1 MRRVGRRRE
10 KRQAGWWALIVAT
23 LVGLAIVVVLIREF
37 QPPSID
43 KTTLCPKETGPVA
56 GVVILLDLTDP
67 LSPTQHARLR
77 GILEAALAEAEAN
90 TLFAVGAVR
99 TDPTRRGA
107 EFKLCKPL
115 EGKEANELYQNS
127 RLVQDRYRK
136 EFKRPLDS
144 VLEEMLAAEA
154 ANRSPIM
161 ESLQALLA
169 STPGFLDAE
178 YPRRVLIVSDLL
190 QHSAAFSFY
199 RGGSWRT
206 FIRSSESR
214 RQARNMTGIDV
225 EIYRMPRSNTK
236 IDIADV
242 EDFWVN
248 YFDRANVQSLSTRP
262 LGDL

>member
-1 MRRVGRRRE
+1 MRRLGRRRE
-10 KRQAGWWALIVAT
+10 KRQAGWWALIVVT
-23 LVGLAIVVVLIREF
+23 LVGLAVVVVLIREF
-37 QPPSID
+37 RPPSID
-43 KTTLCPKETGPVA
+43 KTTLCPKETGPEA

-67 LSPTQHARLR
+67 LSRTQHARLR
-77 GILEAALAEAEAN
+77 GILEVALAEAEAN

-99 TDPTRRGA
+99 TDPIRRGA

-127 RLVQDRYRK
+127 RLVQDRYQK

-144 VLEEMLAAEA
+144 VLEEMLAAKA
-154 ANRSPIM
+154 ADRSPIM

-199 RGGSWRT
+199 RGGTWRT
-206 FIRSSESR
+206 FMRSPDSR
-214 RQARNMTGIDV
+214 RQAKNLAGVLV
-225 EIYRMPRSNTK
+225 EIYQLPRLSTK
-236 IDIADV
+236 INIADV

-248 YFDRANVQSLSTRP
+248 YFDRAGVQRLSRLP